1 MHLARARA
9 IVDDVVAN
17 ASGPVSV
24 FVADA
29 HGELVAAA
37 TMDGAAPDT
46 RLNAQRKA
54 YTAAR
59 SDATSTRELAEKA
72 RADPVER
79 ASFDPFFTFFLGG
92 VAVFEDGR
100 RIGAVGVSGL
110 PGEVD
115 ERLALAAIER
125 HRFRRRVIRAIR
137 SAYGSDKR
145 LLGAYGRSCDPERMR
160 RNLGQAS
167 GISVGAVGAGCW
179 AIGGPWQFD
188 GRPAGWGA
196 VDDDES
202 IRAIRRGL
210 ELGITLFDTAD
221 VYGCGHSERV
231 LGRAIAGHRDEVVIS
246 TKFGLRFDE
255 ATRTGTGADA
265 SPESVRRACEASLR
279 RLGTDRIDL
288 YQLHAGAD
296 GPSGGGRC
304 RRGARG
310 ARGRGQDPL
319 LRHGGRV
326 ARGRGGLRG
335 GPALRRR
342 PAAAQRVRGQ
352 RRGDRGLRGARAGRT
367 GALTAG
373 DGPADREVPA
383 GRPDAR
389 RDDVRRDTP
398 HWDYFDDDAFP
409 TWSARVDAIRA
420 ALTSDGRTLA
430 QGALAWIWARSPVA
444 IPIPGFRTVAQIE
457 ENAGAPAAGPLAPD
471 AMASV
476 DAALGRGSVAPGR

>member
-1 MHLARARA
+1 
-9 IVDDVVAN
+9 
-17 ASGPVSV
+17 
-24 FVADA
+24 
-29 HGELVAAA
+29 
-37 TMDGAAPDT
+37 
-46 RLNAQRKA
+46 
-54 YTAAR
+54 
-59 SDATSTRELAEKA
+59 
-72 RADPVER
+72 
-79 ASFDPFFTFFLGG
+79 
-92 VAVFEDGR
+92 
-100 RIGAVGVSGL
+100 
-110 PGEVD
+110 
-115 ERLALAAIER
+115 
-125 HRFRRRVIRAIR
+125 
-137 SAYGSDKR
+137 
-145 LLGAYGRSCDPERMR
+145 MR

-167 GISVGAVGAGCW
+167 GISVGAAGAGCW

-246 TKFGLRFDE
+246 TKFGLQFDE
-255 ATRTGTGADA
+255 ATRTGAGADA

-296 GPSGGGRC
+296 GRAEAAAVVEVLEALVAEGKIRSYGTADETLEVVEAFAEGPHCVAVQQQLNVFGGNDEAIEVC
-304 RRGARG
+304 EARG
-310 ARGRGQDPL
+310 LAALARSPL
-319 LRHGGRV
+319 
-326 ARGRGGLRG
+326 AMGLLTGKYRPG
-335 GPALRRR
+335 GPM
-342 PAAAQRVRGQ
+342 P
-352 RRGDRGLRGARAGRT
+352 GA
-367 GALTAG
+367 
-373 DGPADREVPA
+373 
-383 GRPDAR
+383 
-389 RDDVRRDTP
+389 DDVRRDTP

-430 QGALAWIWARSPVA
+430 QGALAWIWARTPVA

-471 AMASV
+471 AMAAV